1 MRNLEEKEIKQ
12 FSEFTEVTPE
22 SSQNLITD
30 KGRFTV
36 GALFSAVVAYATD
49 LINAAVNSAV
59 NGVQALITSAA
70 SDAAEEAVEGVQE
83 TIAAATS
90 SAVTQAE
97 TAKAG
102 AETAKT
108 AAETAKSGA
117 ETAKETAVAKAE
129 QTAEDADATAAD
141 KAAVQTIKTEVQSL
155 KSAAEAAAQSAQEAV
170 FSKANAPQLWF
181 DGGDLCVPSFAD
193 RKLKLPIS
201 LCIEYEVD
209 SWTGLGSGDGNG
221 VMFFATR
228 DAEYVTPAVYKGFY
242 LYYHEN
248 GQFGFHCGNPRAS
261 EESWSTNIFEIR
273 NTAGLPT
280 GRHTLAA
287 CIGGEISDGKPSH
300 YALYLDG
307 LEISAAVVSQSLA
320 SADISSSRVLGIG
333 QSANYSNPPD
343 AGGAK
348 IPMRLSRAQIFNFL
362 IDDESSPY
370 TVADYAAGKLVPPSL
385 LHSSI
390 FGDKSYEIYYRSN
403 AKNNYDVATN
413 TLSFYQPAGSSATLA
428 SLLFYALDFPPI
440 AAGKKVR
447 ITYDSITGDAVQD
460 SSGSYGHISFYNSSS
475 QYVLGDVQLTSL
487 SGGTIIKTQTAAYA
501 SRKLY
506 RVCVYI
512 NTAASSESDQTIK
525 MNGLRIE
532 VDGAVLCLDG
542 SADGLQARDMSE
554 GGHHAWMYGGV
565 RAGRPRA
572 SGQSNWRLSWTSGS
586 STGAYCG
593 QNSAALA
600 LPEFS
605 LSRVRVRSD
614 NAATFKVGDASNAA
628 AYSAELSVPAS
639 GWAELEITTKTASV
653 LTFTPTAALSAAT
666 NLDIIIEHRRMY

>member
-59 NGVQALITSAA
+59 SGVQSLITSAA
-70 SDAAEEAVEGVQE
+70 EDAAEEAVEGVQE

-97 TAKAG
+97 TAKTA
-102 AETAKT
+102 AESAKT

-129 QTAEDADATAAD
+129 QAASDADAVAAD

-155 KSAAEAAAQSAQEAV
+155 KSAAEAAAQSAQESA
-170 FSKANAPQLWF
+170 FSKANSPQLWF
-181 DGGDLCVPSFAD
+181 NRGKLNVPDWPSVV
-193 RKLKLPIS
+193 LPLPFS
-201 LCIEYEVD
+201 LAIEYEVESWD
-209 SWTGLGSGDGNG
+209 GISYEYNNEFSFFNCTNADWDASGYPIYGFRLTKNGESTLGFTLGGCGGEGMGASRGWTGSI
-221 VMFFATR
+221 T
-228 DAEYVTPAVYKGFY
+228 
-242 LYYHEN
+242 
-248 GQFGFHCGNPRAS
+248 
-261 EESWSTNIFEIR
+261 
-273 NTAGLPT
+273 LPT
-280 GRHTLAA
+280 GRHTLALA
-287 CIGGEISDGKPSH
+287 VPAPDASGNNPASIPVYIDGENAGSLVASVGKHNTSVSFQKPLVINERGVYTGGTTFNEFEI
-300 YALYLDG
+300 ALSRISIFSFD
-307 LEISAAVVSQSLA
+307 ISAE
-320 SADISSSRVLGIG
+320 SA
-333 QSANYSNPPD
+333 
-343 AGGAK
+343 
-348 IPMRLSRAQIFNFL
+348 
-362 IDDESSPY
+362 PY
-370 TVADYAAGKLVPPSL
+370 TVADYAAGKSVPPSL
-385 LHSSI
+385 LRSSI
-390 FGDKSYEIYYRSN
+390 FGDKSYNIYYRSN
-403 AKNNYDVATN
+403 AANNYDVATSAL
-413 TLSFYQPAGSSATLA
+413 TFFQAAGSESALA
-428 SLLFYALDFPPI
+428 SLLFNVNFPVPI

-447 ITYDSITGDAVQD
+447 ITYDSITGDAVQN
-460 SSGSYGHISFYNSSS
+460 SGGAYAYVSFYDSSS
-475 QYVLGDVQLTSL
+475 QYVLGDAQLTNL
-487 SGGTIIKTQTAAYA
+487 GGETIVKTQTASYA
-501 SRKLY
+501 SRKLE
-506 RVCVYI
+506 RVCVYVY
-512 NTAASSESDQTIK
+512 TTASSEAEQTIK
-525 MNGLRIE
+525 INGLRIE

-572 SGQSNWRLSWTSGS
+572 AGQSNWRLSWTSGS

-639 GWAELEITTKTASV
+639 GWAELEITTKTASS

-666 NLDIIIEHRRMY
+666 NLDIIIEHRRTY

>member
-36 GALFSAVVAYATD
+36 GALFNAVVAYATD

-59 NGVQALITSAA
+59 SGVQALITSAA
-70 SDAAEEAVEGVQE
+70 EDAAEEAVEGVQE
-83 TIAAATS
+83 TIAAAMS
-90 SAVTQAE
+90 SAVTQ
-97 TAKAG
+97 

-129 QTAEDADATAAD
+129 QAASDADAAAAD

-155 KSAAEAAAQSAQEAV
+155 KSDAEAAAQSAQEAA
-170 FSKANAPQLWF
+170 FSKANSPQLWF
-181 DGGDLCVPSFAD
+181 NRGKLNVPDWPSVV
-193 RKLKLPIS
+193 LPLPFS
-201 LCIEYEVD
+201 LAIEYEVESWD
-209 SWTGLGSGDGNG
+209 GISYEYNNEFSFFNCTNADWDASGYPIYGFRLTKNGESTLGFTLGGCGGEGMGASRGWTGSI
-221 VMFFATR
+221 T
-228 DAEYVTPAVYKGFY
+228 
-242 LYYHEN
+242 
-248 GQFGFHCGNPRAS
+248 
-261 EESWSTNIFEIR
+261 
-273 NTAGLPT
+273 LPT
-280 GRHTLAA
+280 GRHTLALA
-287 CIGGEISDGKPSH
+287 VPAPDASGNNPASIPVYIDGENAGSLVASVGKHNTSVSFQKPLVINERGVYTGGTTFNEFEI
-300 YALYLDG
+300 ALSRISVFSFD
-307 LEISAAVVSQSLA
+307 ISA
-320 SADISSSRVLGIG
+320 
-333 QSANYSNPPD
+333 
-343 AGGAK
+343 
-348 IPMRLSRAQIFNFL
+348 
-362 IDDESSPY
+362 ESSPY
-370 TVADYAAGKLVPPSL
+370 TVADYAAGKPVPPSL
-385 LHSSI
+385 LRSSI
-390 FGDKSYEIYYRSN
+390 FGDKSYNIYYRSN
-403 AKNNYDVATN
+403 AANNYDVATSAL
-413 TLSFYQPAGSSATLA
+413 TFFQAAGSESALA
-428 SLLFYALDFPPI
+428 SLLFNVNFPVPI

-447 ITYDSITGDAVQD
+447 ITYDSITGDAVQN
-460 SSGSYGHISFYNSSS
+460 SGGAYAYVSFYDSSS
-475 QYVLGDVQLTSL
+475 QYVLGDAQLTNL
-487 SGGTIIKTQTAAYA
+487 GGETIVKTQTASYV
-501 SRKLY
+501 SRKLE
-506 RVCVYI
+506 RVCVYVY
-512 NTAASSESDQTIK
+512 TTASSEAEQTIK
-525 MNGLRIE
+525 INGLRIE

-572 SGQSNWRLSWTSGS
+572 AGQSNWRISWTSGS

-628 AYSAELSVPAS
+628 AYSAELAVPAS
-639 GWAELEITTKTASV
+639 GWAELEITTKTASA

-666 NLDIIIEHRRMY
+666 NLDIIIEHRRTY

>member
-1 MRNLEEKEIKQ
+1 M
-12 FSEFTEVTPE
+12 
-22 SSQNLITD
+22 
-30 KGRFTV
+30 
-36 GALFSAVVAYATD
+36 
-49 LINAAVNSAV
+49 
-59 NGVQALITSAA
+59 
-70 SDAAEEAVEGVQE
+70 
-83 TIAAATS
+83 
-90 SAVTQAE
+90 
-97 TAKAG
+97 
-102 AETAKT
+102 
-108 AAETAKSGA
+108 
-117 ETAKETAVAKAE
+117 
-129 QTAEDADATAAD
+129 
-141 KAAVQTIKTEVQSL
+141 
-155 KSAAEAAAQSAQEAV
+155 
-170 FSKANAPQLWF
+170 
-181 DGGDLCVPSFAD
+181 CVPSFAD

-221 VMFFATR
+221 VMFFTTR

-343 AGGAK
+343 ARGAK

-370 TVADYAAGKLVPPSL
+370 TVADYAAGKLVPPAL

-403 AKNNYDVATN
+403 AKNYYDVATG
-413 TLSFYQPAGSSATLA
+413 TLNFYQPAGSSATLA

-460 SSGSYGHISFYNSSS
+460 SSGSYGRISFYNSSS
-475 QYVLGDVQLTSL
+475 QYVLGDAQLTSL

-506 RVCVYI
+506 RVCVYL

-565 RAGRPRA
+565 RADRPRA

-639 GWAELEITTKTASV
+639 GWAELEITTKTASA

-666 NLDIIIEHRRMY
+666 NLDIIIEHRRTY

>member
-12 FSEFTEVTPE
+12 FSEFEEVTPE

-36 GALFSAVVAYATD
+36 GALFSAVVAYAAD

-59 NGVQALITSAA
+59 SGVQSLITSAA
-70 SDAAEEAVEGVQE
+70 EDAAEEAVEGVQE
-83 TIAAATS
+83 TIAAAMS

-97 TAKAG
+97 TAKTA
-102 AETAKT
+102 AESAKT

-129 QTAEDADATAAD
+129 QAASDADAVAAD
-141 KAAVQTIKTEVQSL
+141 KAAVQSIKTEVQSL
-155 KSAAEAAAQSAQEAV
+155 KSAAETAAQSAQEAV

-181 DGGDLCVPSFAD
+181 NRGKLNVPDWPSVV
-193 RKLKLPIS
+193 LPLPFS
-201 LCIEYEVD
+201 LAIEYEVESWD
-209 SWTGLGSGDGNG
+209 GISYEYNNEFSFFNCTNADWDASGYPIYGFRLTKNGESTLGFTLGGCGGEGMGASRGWTGSI
-221 VMFFATR
+221 T
-228 DAEYVTPAVYKGFY
+228 
-242 LYYHEN
+242 
-248 GQFGFHCGNPRAS
+248 
-261 EESWSTNIFEIR
+261 
-273 NTAGLPT
+273 LPT
-280 GRHTLAA
+280 GRHTLALA
-287 CIGGEISDGKPSH
+287 VPAPDASGNNPASIPVYIDGENAGSLVASVGKHNTSVSFQKPLVINERGVYTGGTTFNEFEI
-300 YALYLDG
+300 ALSRISIFSFD
-307 LEISAAVVSQSLA
+307 ISAE
-320 SADISSSRVLGIG
+320 SA
-333 QSANYSNPPD
+333 
-343 AGGAK
+343 
-348 IPMRLSRAQIFNFL
+348 
-362 IDDESSPY
+362 PY
-370 TVADYAAGKLVPPSL
+370 TVADYAAGKPVPPSL
-385 LHSSI
+385 LRSSI
-390 FGDKSYEIYYRSN
+390 FGDKSYNIYYRSN
-403 AKNNYDVATN
+403 ASNNYDVATN
-413 TLSFYQPAGSSATLA
+413 TLSFYQPAGSESALA
-428 SLLFYALDFPPI
+428 SLLFNVNFPVPI

-447 ITYDSITGDAVQD
+447 ITYDSITGDAVQN
-460 SSGSYGHISFYNSSS
+460 SSGSYGYISFYDSSS
-475 QYVLGDVQLTSL
+475 QYVLGDAQLTSL
-487 SGGTIIKTQTAAYA
+487 SGETIVKTQTASYA
-501 SRKLY
+501 SRKLE
-506 RVCVYI
+506 RVCAYVY
-512 NTAASSESDQTIK
+512 TTASSEAEQTIK
-525 MNGLRIE
+525 INGLRIE

-628 AYSAELSVPAS
+628 AYSAELSVPTS
-639 GWAELEITTKTASV
+639 GWAELEITTKTASA

-666 NLDIIIEHRRMY
+666 NLDIIIEHRRTY

>member
-49 LINAAVNSAV
+49 LINAAVSSAV

-70 SDAAEEAVEGVQE
+70 EDAAEEAVEGVQE

-97 TAKAG
+97 TAKTA
-102 AETAKT
+102 AESAKT

-129 QTAEDADATAAD
+129 QAASDADAVAAD
-141 KAAVQTIKTEVQSL
+141 KAAVQSIKTEVQSL
-155 KSAAEAAAQSAQEAV
+155 KSAAEAAAQSAQEAA

-181 DGGDLCVPSFAD
+181 NRGKLNVPDWPSVV
-193 RKLKLPIS
+193 LPLPFS
-201 LCIEYEVD
+201 LAIEYEV
-209 SWTGLGSGDGNG
+209 
-221 VMFFATR
+221 
-228 DAEYVTPAVYKGFY
+228 
-242 LYYHEN
+242 
-248 GQFGFHCGNPRAS
+248 
-261 EESWSTNIFEIR
+261 ESWDGISYEYNNEFSFFNCTNADWDASGYPIYGFRLTKSGGSQLGFTLGGCGGEGMGSSRGWGGNIP
-273 NTAGLPT
+273 LPT
-280 GRHTLAA
+280 GRHTVAIA
-287 CIGGEISDGKPSH
+287 IP
-300 YALYLDG
+300 A
-307 LEISAAVVSQSLA
+307 
-320 SADISSSRVLGIG
+320 
-333 QSANYSNPPD
+333 PD
-343 AGGAK
+343 AGGNSPAA
-348 IPMRLSRAQIFNFL
+348 IPVYIDGSMAGNLVASVGKHNASVSFQKPLVINERGVYTGGTTFNEFEIALSRISIFSFD
-362 IDDESSPY
+362 ISAESSPY
-370 TVADYAAGKLVPPSL
+370 TVADYAAGKPVPPSL
-385 LHSSI
+385 LRSSI
-390 FGDKSYEIYYRSN
+390 FGDKSYNIYYRSN
-403 AKNNYDVATN
+403 ASNNYDVATN
-413 TLSFYQPAGSSATLA
+413 TLSFYQPAGSESALA
-428 SLLFYALDFPPI
+428 SLLFNVNFPVPI

-447 ITYDSITGDAVQD
+447 ITYDSITGDAVQN
-460 SSGSYGHISFYNSSS
+460 SSGSYGYISFYDSSS
-475 QYVLGDVQLTSL
+475 QYVLGEAQLTNL
-487 SGGTIIKTQTAAYA
+487 GGETIVKTQMASYA
-501 SRKLY
+501 SRKLE
-506 RVCVYI
+506 RVCVYVY
-512 NTAASSESDQTIK
+512 TTASSESDQTIK

-572 SGQSNWRLSWTSGS
+572 AGQSNWRLSWTSGS

-639 GWAELEITTKTASV
+639 GWAELEITTKTASA

-666 NLDIIIEHRRMY
+666 NLDIIIEHRRTY

>member
-36 GALFSAVVAYATD
+36 GALFNAVVAYATD

-70 SDAAEEAVEGVQE
+70 EDAAEEAVEGVQE

-97 TAKAG
+97 TAK
-102 AETAKT
+102 T

-129 QTAEDADATAAD
+129 QAASDAAAAAAD

-155 KSAAEAAAQSAQEAV
+155 KSDAEAAAQSAQEAV
-170 FSKANAPQLWF
+170 FSKANSPQLWF

-228 DAEYVTPAVYKGFY
+228 DAEYVTPGVYKGFY

-261 EESWSTNIFEIR
+261 DESWSTNIFEIR

-307 LEISAAVVSQSLA
+307 LEISVAVVSQSLA

-333 QSANYSNPPD
+333 QSANYSNPPY

-370 TVADYAAGKLVPPSL
+370 TVADYAAGKPVPPSL
-385 LHSSI
+385 LRSSI
-390 FGDKSYEIYYRSN
+390 FGDKSYNIYYRSN
-403 AKNNYDVATN
+403 ASNNYDVATN
-413 TLSFYQPAGSSATLA
+413 TLSFYQPAGSESALA
-428 SLLFYALDFPPI
+428 SLLFNVNFPVPI

-447 ITYDSITGDAVQD
+447 ITYDSITGDAVQN
-460 SSGSYGHISFYNSSS
+460 SGGAYAYISFYDSSS
-475 QYVLGDVQLTSL
+475 QYVLGDAQLTNL
-487 SGGTIIKTQTAAYA
+487 SGETIVKTQTASYA
-501 SRKLY
+501 SRKLE
-506 RVCVYI
+506 RVCVYVY
-512 NTAASSESDQTIK
+512 TTASSESEQTIK
-525 MNGLRIE
+525 INGLRIE

-572 SGQSNWRLSWTSGS
+572 AGQSNWRISWTSGS

-628 AYSAELSVPAS
+628 AYSAELAVPAS
-639 GWAELEITTKTASV
+639 GWAELEITTKTASA

-666 NLDIIIEHRRMY
+666 NLDIIIEHRRTY

>member
-1 MRNLEEKEIKQ
+1 MRNLEEREIKQ

-59 NGVQALITSAA
+59 SGVQSLITSAA
-70 SDAAEEAVEGVQE
+70 EDAAEEAVEGVQE

-97 TAKAG
+97 TAKTA
-102 AETAKT
+102 AESAKT

-129 QTAEDADATAAD
+129 QAADDADAVAAD

-155 KSAAEAAAQSAQEAV
+155 KSDAEAAAQSAQEAV
-170 FSKANAPQLWF
+170 FSKANSPQLWF

-209 SWTGLGSGDGNG
+209 SWTGLGSGDDNG

-228 DAEYVTPAVYKGFY
+228 DAEYVTPGVYKGFY

-261 EESWSTNIFEIR
+261 DESWSTNIFEIR

-333 QSANYSNPPD
+333 QSANYSNPPY

-370 TVADYAAGKLVPPSL
+370 TVADYAAGKSVPPSL
-385 LHSSI
+385 LRSSI
-390 FGDKSYEIYYRSN
+390 FGDKSYNIYYRSN
-403 AKNNYDVATN
+403 AANNYDVATN
-413 TLSFYQPAGSSATLA
+413 TLSFYQPAGSESALA
-428 SLLFYALDFPPI
+428 SLLFNVNFPVPI

-447 ITYDSITGDAVQD
+447 ITYDSITGDAVQN
-460 SSGSYGHISFYNSSS
+460 SGGAYAYVSFYDSSS
-475 QYVLGDVQLTSL
+475 QYVLGDAQLTNL
-487 SGGTIIKTQTAAYA
+487 GGETIVKTQTASYA
-501 SRKLY
+501 SRKLE
-506 RVCVYI
+506 RVCVYVY
-512 NTAASSESDQTIK
+512 TTASSEAEQTIK
-525 MNGLRIE
+525 INGLRIE

-572 SGQSNWRLSWTSGS
+572 AGQSNWRLSWTSGS

-614 NAATFKVGDASNAA
+614 NAATFKIGDASNAA

-639 GWAELEITTKTASV
+639 GWAELEITTKTASS

-666 NLDIIIEHRRMY
+666 NLDIIIEHRRTY